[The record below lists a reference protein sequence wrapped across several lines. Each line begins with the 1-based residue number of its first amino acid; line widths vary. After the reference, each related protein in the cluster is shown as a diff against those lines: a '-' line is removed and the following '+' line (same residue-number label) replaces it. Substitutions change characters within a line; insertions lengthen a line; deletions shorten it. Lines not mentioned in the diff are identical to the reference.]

1 MLDDILETQTLL
13 GWHERV
19 GKSELIPTMKHYN
32 LNYHALA
39 FEQVDHYL
47 RNIVVVLSS
56 PQTYF

>member
-1 MLDDILETQTLL
+1 ML